1 MDSLKK
7 IKFSMITLAIL
18 IGGGTLG
25 YVSIEG
31 WSLFEALYMTI
42 ITLAT
47 VGYNEVHTLSHSGQ
61 IFTMCLIVFGV
72 GTLAYTISSLIQFA
86 VEGQFYQLLGRK
98 KVQKKISRLQG
109 HYIICGYG
117 RIGRRISREFAAKP
131 IPFVVVEN
139 NPKYCQRL
147 EEDGFL
153 YIEGDATRD
162 EVLEEA
168 GIKQAKGLITSVT
181 SDSANVFII
190 LTARGINP
198 KLYIL
203 ARASEEGAEVK
214 LRRAG
219 ANKVVSPYTIG
230 ATRMAQAILRPS
242 VVDFIDIVVGRND
255 SLELQ
260 MEEIPVVAESTLV
273 GKTLSQS
280 GIRKDLGLIIVG
292 IKHNKEMMFNPDAN
306 TIIEAGDILIALGE
320 YPDIQKLEIIAA
332 NQHL

>member
-7 IKFSMITLAIL
+7 IKFSLITLVIL
-18 IGGGTLG
+18 IGGGTIG
-25 YVSIEG
+25 YATIEDWG
-31 WSLFEALYMTI
+31 FFESLYMTV

-47 VGYNEVHTLSHSGQ
+47 VGYREVHTLSQAGK

-72 GTLAYTISSLIQFA
+72 GTLAYTISSMIQFM
-86 VEGQFYQLLGRK
+86 VEGQFRQFLGRK
-98 KVQKKISRLQG
+98 KVQKKISRLRG

-117 RIGRRISREFAAKP
+117 RIGRRISREFSSKP

-139 NPKYCQRL
+139 NPKHCQRL

-168 GIKQAKGLITSVT
+168 GIHHAKGLITSVT

-260 MEEIPVVAESTLV
+260 MEEIPVVAESELV
-273 GKTLSQS
+273 GKTLLQS
-280 GIRKDLGLIIVG
+280 ELRKKLKLIIVG
-292 IKHNKEMMFNPDAN
+292 IKHDKEMIFNPDAN
-306 TIIEAGDILIALGE
+306 TVIEAGDILIALGE
-320 YPDIQKLEIIAA
+320 YPDIQKLEMIAA

>member
-7 IKFSMITLAIL
+7 IKFSLITLIVL
-18 IGGGTLG
+18 IGGGTIG
-25 YVSIEG
+25 YATIEDWG
-31 WSLFEALYMTI
+31 FFESLYMTV

-47 VGYNEVHTLSHSGQ
+47 VGYREVHTLSQAGK
-61 IFTMCLIVFGV
+61 IFTICLIVFGV
-72 GTLAYTISSLIQFA
+72 GTLAYTISSMIQFM
-86 VEGQFYQLLGRK
+86 VEGQFRQFLGRK
-98 KVQKKISRLQG
+98 KVQKKINRLTG

-117 RIGRRISREFAAKP
+117 RIGQRIAREFAAKP

-139 NPKYCQRL
+139 HPDRYQRL
-147 EEDGFL
+147 EDDEFL

-162 EVLEEA
+162 EVLEQA
-168 GIKQAKGLITSVT
+168 GIHKAKGLITSVT

-230 ATRMAQAILRPS
+230 ASRMAQAILRPS

-260 MEEIPVVAESTLV
+260 MEEIPVVAESELV
-273 GKTLSQS
+273 GKTLRQS
-280 GIRKDLGLIIVG
+280 ELRKKLKLIIVG
-292 IKHNKEMMFNPDAN
+292 IKHNKQMIFNPDAD
-306 TIIEAGDILIALGE
+306 TIIEAGQILIALGE
-320 YPDIQKLEIIAA
+320 HPDIQKLELIAA